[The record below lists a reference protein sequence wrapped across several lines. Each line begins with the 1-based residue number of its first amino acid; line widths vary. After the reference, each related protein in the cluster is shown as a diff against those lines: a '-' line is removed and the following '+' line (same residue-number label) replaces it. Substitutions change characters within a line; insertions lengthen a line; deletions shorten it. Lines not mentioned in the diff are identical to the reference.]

1 MYGPAHPSL
10 RTYSRRSTETA
21 VLAQKV
27 QREGP
32 GSLMVLYVRVH
43 GENEENGTAC

>member
-1 MYGPAHPSL
+1 MDLHNHPFVRIQGVVQKQL
-10 RTYSRRSTETA
+10 YYHK
-21 VLAQKV
+21 KV